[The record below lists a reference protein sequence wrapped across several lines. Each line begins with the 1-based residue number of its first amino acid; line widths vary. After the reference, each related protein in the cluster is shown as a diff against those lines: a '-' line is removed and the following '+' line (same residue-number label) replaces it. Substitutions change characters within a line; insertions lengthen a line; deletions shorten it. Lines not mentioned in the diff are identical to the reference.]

1 MKQGNRK
8 VDEQARETIAGI
20 LLFDV
25 SDPRL
30 DLVTITGCK
39 VSYDRAHCDAFYT
52 VDPGR
57 YESTAQALE
66 ASKGH
71 IRSVMAKKLH
81 WRKAPLLR
89 FHLDETVDVAER
101 MGRFLEQEKDRL
113 SDTSAQEGGEG
124 SDR

>member
-1 MKQGNRK
+1 MKEGNRK
-8 VDEQARETIAGI
+8 VDEQARETIASI

-39 VSYDRAHCDAFYT
+39 VSYDRAYADVFYT
-52 VDPGR
+52 VDPER
-57 YESTAQALE
+57 YESTAEALE

-89 FHLDETVDVAER
+89 FHLDETVDVAEK
-101 MGRFLEQEKDRL
+101 MGRFLAQEKERIGAA
-113 SDTSAQEGGEG
+113 SDGDVAEGE
-124 SDR
+124 DA

>member
-30 DLVTITGCK
+30 DHVTITGCK
-39 VSYDRAHCDAFYT
+39 VSYDRAYCDAFYT

-101 MGRFLEQEKDRL
+101 MGRFLEQEKGRL
-113 SDTSAQEGGEG
+113 SDASAQEGGEG
-124 SDR
+124 PDR